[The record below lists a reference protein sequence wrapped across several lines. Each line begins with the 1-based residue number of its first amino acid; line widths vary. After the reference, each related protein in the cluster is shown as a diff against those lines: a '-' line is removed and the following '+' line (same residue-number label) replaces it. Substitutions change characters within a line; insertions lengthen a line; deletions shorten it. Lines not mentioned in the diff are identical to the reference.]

1 MKLHFEKSQRVYIRV
16 SKTRKKISYPFS
28 LLFLP
33 FMFSF
38 PPLSISLSLDLS
50 SFLIVQ
56 TPFSPVP
63 VTTVAGEASSKEPR
77 RRRPRTPPGD
87 ATNSI
92 DSSWVSRESS
102 CRSAPTTTPFPCVDH
117 LPPFAQPDRP
127 QTSLSR
133 ETNQTSQR

>member
-1 MKLHFEKSQRVYIRV
+1 MKLRFEKSHRVYIRV
-16 SKTRKKISYPFS
+16 SKTRKKISLSFLSHFPPIYV
-28 LLFLP
+28 FLP
-33 FMFSF
+33 
-38 PPLSISLSLDLS
+38 PLSLSLDLS

-63 VTTVAGEASSKEPR
+63 VTTIAGEASPKEPR

-102 CRSAPTTTPFPCVDH
+102 CRSAPTTTPFPYVDH
-117 LPPFAQPDRP
+117 LPPFAHPDRP